1 MSKWKKPTTVYVHPT
16 PLMTK
21 CDQCGKAFDWRYG
34 GLINML
40 KVEFCGHECFDDYLK
55 ERKRLRDEFQSL

>member
-1 MSKWKKPTTVYVHPT
+1 MSRWKKERSHQIHPT
-16 PLMTK
+16 PLMAK

-40 KVEFCGHECFDDYLK
+40 KVEFCGHKCFDDYLK
-55 ERKRLRDEFQSL
+55 EQKRLRDEFQSL

>member
-1 MSKWKKPTTVYVHPT
+1 MSKWKKPTAVYVHPT

-21 CDQCGKAFDWRYG
+21 CDHCGKPFDWRYG
-34 GLINML
+34 GLVNML
-40 KVEFCGHECFDDYLK
+40 KVEFCGHKCFDDYLK